1 MRIKTREEADVN
13 IVSLIDCLMQCI
25 IFFMVIMSAQYVFGV
40 AIKFPSK
47 GKSDAAGKDQKE
59 EKNIMVYVQSDWLE
73 KGHYVVRDGTL
84 KINGEEVAMTT
95 TDDRKKWP
103 DERKRA
109 YDWVEFRIGEL
120 LKQGYKKDVLL
131 VQGDMTSYHGK
142 IMQVIDRAKAQK
154 MEGFSL
160 IPPTK

>member
-1 MRIKTREEADVN
+1 MKIKTDAEADVN
-13 IVSLIDCLMQCI
+13 ITSLIDCLMQCI
-25 IFFMVIMSAQYVFGV
+25 IFFMVIMSAQYIFGV
-40 AIKFPSK
+40 AIKFPPAGKGS
-47 GKSDAAGKDQKE
+47 GKSNQKE

-73 KGHYVVRDGTL
+73 KGHYIVRDGTI
-84 KINGEEVAMTT
+84 KINGEEMALTSSE
-95 TDDRKKWP
+95 DRKKWP
-103 DERKRA
+103 EERKKA
-109 YDWVEFRIGEL
+109 YDYLEYRIGEL

-154 MEGFSL
+154 MDGFSL

>member
-1 MRIKTREEADVN
+1 MKIKTDAEADVN
-13 IVSLIDCLMQCI
+13 ITSLIDCLMQCI

-40 AIKFPSK
+40 AIKFPPA
-47 GKSDAAGKDQKE
+47 GKNAGKKDQKE
-59 EKNIMVYVQSDWLE
+59 EKNIMVYVQADWLE

-95 TDDRKKWP
+95 SDDRKKWP
-103 DERKRA
+103 EERKRA
-109 YDWVEFRIGEL
+109 YDWIEFRIGEL
-120 LKQGYKKDVLL
+120 LKQGYKKEVLL

-154 MEGFSL
+154 MDGFSL

>member
-1 MRIKTREEADVN
+1 MKIKTDMDADVN
-13 IVSLIDCLMQCI
+13 ITSLIDCLMQCI

-40 AIKFPSK
+40 AIKFPPAGSSK
-47 GKSDAAGKDQKE
+47 GKSNQKE

-73 KGHYVVRDGTL
+73 KGHYIVQDGVL
-84 KINGEEVAMTT
+84 KINGEDIAMTST
-95 TDDRKKWP
+95 QDRKKWP
-103 DERKRA
+103 DERKKA
-109 YDWVEFRIGEL
+109 YDYLEYRIGDL

-142 IMQVIDRAKAQK
+142 IMQVIDRAKAQG

-160 IPPTK
+160 VPPIK

>member
-1 MRIKTREEADVN
+1 MKIKTDTEADVN
-13 IVSLIDCLMQCI
+13 ITSLIDCLMQCI
-25 IFFMVIMSAQYVFGV
+25 IFFMVIMSAQYIFGV
-40 AIKFPSK
+40 AIKFPP
-47 GKSDAAGKDQKE
+47 AGKGEGKANQKE

-73 KGHYVVRDGTL
+73 KGHYIVRDGTL
-84 KINGEEVAMTT
+84 KINGEEIPLTSSE
-95 TDDRKKWP
+95 DRKKW
-103 DERKRA
+103 DEERKKA
-109 YDWVEFRIGEL
+109 YGYLEYRIGEL

-142 IMQVIDRAKAQK
+142 VMQVIDKAKAQG